1 MTFVRSLVLASFAAL
16 LLGCPSQPQCS
27 PDTCGGCCD
36 SNDHCV
42 DQRTA
47 LACGHS
53 GESCITCSLAQECRG
68 GFCAVAV
75 IGPGGGS
82 GGGGAVGG
90 GGGGGGALGGGGGA
104 TGGGGGGATGG
115 GGGATGGGGGVDA
128 GVDAGLPLT
137 VACWNIEWFGD
148 ALQPDG
154 GYLGPRDNALQ
165 ASNVLAVMRSRP
177 EVDVWGFEEVV
188 GTGEF
193 DGMLS
198 GLTGFDSVVTTQ
210 VPSGTFYYGA
220 AEQKLAL
227 VYRTS
232 KVSLTSASL
241 ILTTSNFDF
250 AGRPPLEVR
259 LRVAG
264 NGVSRELYV
273 IVLHMKAFGDVDSY
287 DRRLAAS
294 ASLKQYLDTTR
305 ATDNVM
311 VIGDWN
317 DDVDVS
323 TVTPNASPYANF
335 VSDGTRYRF
344 PTKELSDANRRTT
357 AFNNSTIDHQLFNA
371 PLFSAYITGSASATV
386 PAITNYA
393 NTTSD
398 HYPVTTRY
406 FFR

>member
-16 LLGCPSQPQCS
+16 LLGCPVPPQCS

-36 SNDHCV
+36 SKDTCIGE
-42 DQRTA
+42 RTA
-47 LACGHS
+47 FACGHS
-53 GESCITCSLAQECRG
+53 GQECVACSLGQECRG
-68 GFCAVAV
+68 GFCALPL
-75 IGPGGGS
+75 IGPGG

-90 GGGGGGALGGGGGA
+90 GGGAVGGGGGSMGGGGGS
-104 TGGGGGGATGG
+104 TGGGGGGATG
-115 GGGATGGGGGVDA
+115 GGGGGVDA
-128 GVDAGLPLT
+128 GVDAGLPFT

-148 ALQPDG
+148 PLQPDG

-165 ASNVLAVMRSRP
+165 ASNVLAVMRARP

-188 GTGEF
+188 GTSEF
-193 DGMLS
+193 DDVVT
-198 GLTGFDSVVTTQ
+198 GLTGFGSVVTTQ

-232 KVSLTSASL
+232 KVSVISAQL

-264 NGVSRELYV
+264 NGLTKELFV

-294 ASLKQYLDTTR
+294 ASLKQYLDSTH
-305 ATDNVM
+305 ASDNVM

-323 TVTPNASPYANF
+323 NVTPNASPYANF
-335 VSDGTRYRF
+335 VNDVTRYRF

-371 PLFSAYITGSASATV
+371 PMFSAYVTGSASAAV
-386 PAITNYA
+386 PSITNYA

-406 FFR
+406 VFR